1 VSEWTSLKGVDLFK
15 KRVCILHLGLVAAV
29 TISLSVQIDQL
40 ASRVLAKATVRAVPN
55 VTEYRWRLD
64 TSKMALIV
72 VTAGFLLPLAA
83 SASGGLAN
91 LFTSRQE
98 RATSFMAANIDAAS
112 GGGAPFGEG
121 KGHSLG
127 FIVFVSCAFLRP
139 AINMVRQGDQILGRM
154 VGVLRARR
162 WHNRRDRQ
170 WWSRRGGAPR
180 GLEVM

>member
-1 VSEWTSLKGVDLFK
+1 MFG
-15 KRVCILHLGLVAAV
+15 
-29 TISLSVQIDQL
+29 
-40 ASRVLAKATVRAVPN
+40 VLAKATVRAVPN
-55 VTEYRWRLD
+55 VTEYRSRLD

-83 SASGGLAN
+83 SASGGLGN

-98 RATSFMAANIDAAS
+98 RATSFMAANIDVAS
-112 GGGAPFGEG
+112 GGGAAFGEG

-127 FIVFVSCAFLRP
+127 FIVFVHCAFLRP

-162 WHNRRDRQ
+162 WHYRRRDRR